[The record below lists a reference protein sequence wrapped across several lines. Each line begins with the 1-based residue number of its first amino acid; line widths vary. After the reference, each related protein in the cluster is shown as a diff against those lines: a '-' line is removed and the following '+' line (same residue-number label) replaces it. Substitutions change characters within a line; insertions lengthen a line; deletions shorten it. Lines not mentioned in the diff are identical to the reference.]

1 MEEIGLEEIE
11 NIALGAAVIGSGG
24 GGDPYIGK
32 LMALQ
37 AVERYGNV
45 KVLRK
50 DEVQK
55 DDFII
60 PAAMMGAP
68 LVLTEK
74 IPRGDEAVNA
84 FKMLEEYFGK
94 KVTATISIEAGGV
107 NSTIPIALAATLR
120 LPIIDADG
128 MGRAFPE
135 IQMVTPTIYGVSATP
150 MAMTDEKGNTVLL
163 TTIDN
168 KWTER
173 LSRAVTIQ
181 MGGSAIIALYAMG
194 GEKFKEATIEGS
206 LSYAEKVGRGIRE
219 AKKRGEDPVEEV
231 LRITSGHEIFKGK
244 ITDVNRK
251 VAGGFVRGTAK
262 FEGIEEW
269 GGKELELIFQ
279 NENLAAKVEDSVAV
293 SVPDL
298 IATLDIETG
307 EPITAESL
315 SYGHRCVVVGIPCD
329 EKWRTKEG
337 LELVGPDVFGYDF
350 DYKPLERSG
359 RS

>member
-1 MEEIGLEEIE
+1 MEEIGVEEIE
-11 NIALGAAVIGSGG
+11 NIALGAAVLGSGG

-37 AVERYGNV
+37 AIERYGSV
-45 KVLRK
+45 KVIRK
-50 DEVQK
+50 DEVK
-55 DDFII
+55 DDDFII
-60 PAAMMGAP
+60 PSAMMGAP

-94 KVTATISIEAGGV
+94 EVTATISIEAGGV

-120 LPIIDADG
+120 LPIVDADG

-173 LSRAVTIQ
+173 LSRAVTVQ
-181 MGGSAIIALYAMG
+181 MGGSAIIALYAMEG
-194 GEKFKEATIEGS
+194 KKFKEATIEGS
-206 LSYAEKVGRGIRE
+206 LSYAERIGRSIRE
-219 AKKRGEDPVEEV
+219 AKERGGDPVQEV
-231 LRITSGHEIFKGK
+231 LRVTSGRELFKGK
-244 ITDVNRK
+244 ITDVDRK
-251 VAGGFVRGTAK
+251 ITGGFVRGRAK
-262 FEGIEEW
+262 FEGVEEW
-269 GGKELELIFQ
+269 GDKELELIFQ
-279 NENLAAKVEDSVAV
+279 NENLAAEVEDSVVA

-298 IATLDIETG
+298 VATLDAETG
-307 EPITAESL
+307 EPITTESL
-315 SYGHRCVVVGIPCD
+315 GYGHRCVVIGIPCD

-337 LELVGPDVFGYDF
+337 LDLVGPAVFGYDF
-350 DYKPLERSG
+350 DYEPLERAG
-359 RS
+359 GF